1 MLNSVVFYAT
11 RLGSKS
17 NILMMLIY
25 RMYCKNQLGLKGMKM
40 NVIQIIRNKK
50 IKGVALFAL
59 LILSPLSLAKDYNFT
74 AAKSILNGYVETNKI
89 AGGVILVMKDGK
101 ELLHLAAGKQDVEA
115 NKEMKINSL
124 FRIASQTKALT
135 SVGVMILK
143 ERGLINVADPVSKYI
158 PSFKKTNVLVVN
170 EDKSHSVVPAIRE
183 ITVHDLLTHSAGISY
198 GWGPN
203 EDEWKKVGLHGWY
216 FADKDQTMKQ
226 ALAPITTLPQ
236 RAQPGSEFIYGHST
250 DLLGVIIE
258 TLSGKSLKDFFET
271 EITTPL
277 GMIDTHFYVPQ
288 SKLNRLTAVY
298 NASDSDIKR
307 ASDTNMADDFMISQ
321 GHYVK
326 GPMKAYS
333 GGAGLV
339 STSTDYAKLLS
350 MLLNQGTLNGA
361 NILSPSSV
369 AEMTRDQIPDI
380 DMDWNDGFGYGF
392 ALKVGEVGDVK
403 GKTLQYEW
411 GGAYHS
417 NYYVRPEEGVI
428 VIYLTQLRPSKG
440 LKDWEEMS
448 AVIKV
453 ALGIKP

>member
-1 MLNSVVFYAT
+1 VLYAT
-11 RLGSKS
+11 RQGLKS
-17 NILMMLIY
+17 SSLMMLIY
-25 RMYCKNQLGLKGMKM
+25 RMYCENRLGLKAMTTKT
-40 NVIQIIRNKK
+40 IQIIRNKK
-50 IKGVALFAL
+50 IKSVALFAL
-59 LILSPLSLAKDYNFT
+59 LIFSPLLVAKDYNFT
-74 AAKSILNGYVETNKI
+74 AAKSILNGYVQTNKI

-101 ELLHLAAGKQDVEA
+101 ELLHVAAGKQDIEA
-115 NKEMKINSL
+115 NKEMKIDSL

-143 ERGLINVADPVSKYI
+143 ERGLISVTDPVSKYI
-158 PSFKKTNVLVVN
+158 PSFNKTNVLVVN
-170 EDKSHSVVPAIRE
+170 KDKSHSVVPAERE

-198 GWGPN
+198 GWGIN
-203 EDEWKKVGLHGWY
+203 EDGWKKIGLHGWY

-226 ALAPITTLPQ
+226 ALAPITTIPQ
-236 RAQPGSEFIYGHST
+236 HAQPGSEFIYGHST

-258 TLSGKSLKDFFET
+258 TISGKSLKDFFET
-271 EITTPL
+271 EITDPL
-277 GMIDTHFYVPQ
+277 GMMDTHFYVPK
-288 SKLNRLTAVY
+288 SKLSRLTTVY
-298 NASDSDIKR
+298 NATDSDIKR
-307 ASDTNMADDFMISQ
+307 ASDTNTADDFMVSQ
-321 GHYVK
+321 GHYAD

-350 MLLNQGTLNGA
+350 MLLNQGTLNETQ
-361 NILSPSSV
+361 ILSPSSV

-392 ALKVGEVGDVK
+392 ALEVGEEGDVK

-440 LKDWEEMS
+440 LKDWDEMS
-448 AVIKV
+448 AVIKI